1 MKNDDNSFSLPNS
14 FLEKDEECLLVTSP
28 LPLHNTT
35 TNIIGPQTQEVNCEI
50 GGTSVEDDAIFGT
63 DQAINI
69 KTRGR
74 PRGSKNKAKG
84 DVQEMSGMK
93 LEAHEIPPGTD
104 VINWVVQLAQ
114 CKQLCVTVVSGS
126 GLISLVDLNYGKSNL
141 PPVTI
146 SGPLTL
152 TSFSG
157 AFFLTC
163 SSSPHSRNFF
173 TASLKRF
180 DQQVFGGAVAGR
192 MIASSPVVL
201 MITTFNNP
209 KIYELG
215 N

>member
-14 FLEKDEECLLVTSP
+14 FLEKDEECVLVTSP

-35 TNIIGPQTQEVNCEI
+35 NITGLQTQEVNCEI
-50 GGTSVEDDAIFGT
+50 GGTGVEDDAIVGT
-63 DQAINI
+63 DQAINF

-84 DVQEMSGMK
+84 VVQEMSGMK

-157 AFFLTC
+157 AFLTC
-163 SSSPHSRNFF
+163 SSSPHSRKFF